1 VCVVYGIRV
10 MGFVGASRRSG
21 GRIKVL
27 IALSALDVRRLVPS
41 ADLGAVRLGAEGQ
54 GWIIPLGAFE
64 VINL

>member
-10 MGFVGASRRSG
+10 MGFVVASRRFG
-21 GRIKVL
+21 GRIKAL

-41 ADLGAVRLGAEGQ
+41 ADLGAVRSGAKWQ
-54 GWIIPLGAFE
+54 DRIIPLRVFE

>member
-1 VCVVYGIRV
+1 MCVVYGIRV
-10 MGFVGASRRSG
+10 MGFVGASRRFG

-54 GWIIPLGAFE
+54 G
-64 VINL
+64 